1 MEKFNKIVDQLMKV
15 IQKINEKNPYYTI
28 IAGIVILLVADYFV
42 LLQFQLSS
50 FRALNPQLTSL
61 SQDLK
66 TTRVNIK
73 QMDKFQNEIKQLTVQ
88 SQDLNSKIKSK
99 EEIPLI
105 LESINRLASK
115 NGVVIEQITPNTMT
129 QEVIMKNNDGQ
140 YLAVPVKVEAYSA
153 YHNFGRFLNQL
164 ENEEK
169 FFTISDFSI
178 VENPQD
184 PVHHSVNLTLRVL
197 IFEQGHS

>member
-1 MEKFNKIVDQLMKV
+1 MDQLVKL

-28 IAGIVILLVADYFV
+28 IAGIIVLLVIDYFV
-42 LLQFQLSS
+42 LLQFQFSS
-50 FRALNPQLTSL
+50 LRALNPRLTTL
-61 SQDLK
+61 SQDLRN
-66 TTRVNIK
+66 TRNNLK

-105 LESINRLASK
+105 LDSINRLANK
-115 NGVVIEQITPNTMT
+115 NGVVIEQIVPNTMT
-129 QEVIMKNNDGQ
+129 EDVIMKNNDGQ
-140 YLAVPVKVEAYSA
+140 YLAVPVKVEAYGA

-169 FFTISDFSI
+169 FFTISDFNI
-178 VENPQD
+178 IENAQD
-184 PVHHSVNLTLRVL
+184 PVHHSINLTLRVL
-197 IFEQGHS
+197 IFEQERS